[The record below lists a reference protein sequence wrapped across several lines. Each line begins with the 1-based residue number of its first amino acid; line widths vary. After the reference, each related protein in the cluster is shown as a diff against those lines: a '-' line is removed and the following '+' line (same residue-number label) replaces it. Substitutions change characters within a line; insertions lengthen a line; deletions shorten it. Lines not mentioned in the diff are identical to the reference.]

1 MTCNNYAN
9 VVHARW
15 FACVWSDVSWCC
27 VLAGARMLTRAA
39 GAMRVG
45 VAVRT
50 TWGGK
55 AYRAVVRGVQQDLG
69 LRQPVWTSRRS
80 RPPPGPDL
88 PCRHLLR
95 IAEPNYFLR
104 FGLRRRIV
112 FAFFSFSVSS
122 NLILEPLRI
131 LSTDHR
137 TRQSEH
143 GVIYR

>member
-1 MTCNNYAN
+1 
-9 VVHARW
+9 
-15 FACVWSDVSWCC
+15 
-27 VLAGARMLTRAA
+27 MLTRAA

-95 IAEPNYFLR
+95 DAEPNYFLR
-104 FGLRRRIV
+104 FEMRSRIISMLRI
-112 FAFFSFSVSS
+112 AEGFFSRLFLVFCEQQPDLRTTQEQSS
-122 NLILEPLRI
+122 K
-131 LSTDHR
+131 H
-137 TRQSEH
+137 
-143 GVIYR
+143 